1 MSAQDGFEGEAD
13 VKTHTVTQDA
23 REEDGD
29 VLPTRGLDRQ
39 PPSLE
44 EEEVAAMAAVC
55 RWRRR
60 RYRRR
65 ATAAEKATAA
75 TARVWSIPGKRY
87 VVRGS
92 ESHFHQP
99 LLSVA
104 MKKAPSSTPAPPAPP
119 VQWNPAL
126 LVLAFGF
133 IVCLFMA
140 QIEFGRHE
148 TVGEVHGVLTA
159 DGGVSTK
166 LDTILSTQSQLEVI
180 ATEFQAVRGMA
191 WVPNEETAGY
201 LLFADGKERGKVYRH
216 RISQGIVPFDSI
228 SVYDSR
234 SSSNG
239 IALEQRS
246 KLLVSY
252 GAQLAM
258 RVASARMRGPHTF
271 CCVDSC
277 GV

>member
-1 MSAQDGFEGEAD
+1 
-13 VKTHTVTQDA
+13 
-23 REEDGD
+23 
-29 VLPTRGLDRQ
+29 
-39 PPSLE
+39 
-44 EEEVAAMAAVC
+44 
-55 RWRRR
+55 
-60 RYRRR
+60 
-65 ATAAEKATAA
+65 
-75 TARVWSIPGKRY
+75 
-87 VVRGS
+87 
-92 ESHFHQP
+92 
-99 LLSVA
+99 

-159 DGGVSTK
+159 DGGGVSTK

>member
-1 MSAQDGFEGEAD
+1 
-13 VKTHTVTQDA
+13 
-23 REEDGD
+23 
-29 VLPTRGLDRQ
+29 VL
-39 PPSLE
+39 S
-44 EEEVAAMAAVC
+44 
-55 RWRRR
+55 
-60 RYRRR
+60 
-65 ATAAEKATAA
+65 
-75 TARVWSIPGKRY
+75 
-87 VVRGS
+87 
-92 ESHFHQP
+92 
-99 LLSVA
+99 
-104 MKKAPSSTPAPPAPP
+104 
-119 VQWNPAL
+119 
-126 LVLAFGF
+126 FGF

-166 LDTILSTQSQLEVI
+166 LDTILSTQAQLEVI

-246 KLLVSY
+246 KLLVSD
-252 GAQLAM
+252 GAQPAAM
-258 RVASARMRGPHTF
+258 RVASARMRGLLYVEGCNATNWFCVLCNKTPHLH
-271 CCVDSC
+271 CVRGDSC

>member
-1 MSAQDGFEGEAD
+1 
-13 VKTHTVTQDA
+13 
-23 REEDGD
+23 
-29 VLPTRGLDRQ
+29 
-39 PPSLE
+39 
-44 EEEVAAMAAVC
+44 
-55 RWRRR
+55 
-60 RYRRR
+60 
-65 ATAAEKATAA
+65 
-75 TARVWSIPGKRY
+75 
-87 VVRGS
+87 
-92 ESHFHQP
+92 
-99 LLSVA
+99 
-104 MKKAPSSTPAPPAPP
+104 MKPSSTSARPAPP

-126 LVLAFGF
+126 LVLSFGF

-166 LDTILSTQSQLEVI
+166 LDTILSTQAQLEVI

-246 KLLVSY
+246 KLLVSD
-252 GAQLAM
+252 GAQPAAM
-258 RVASARMRGPHTF
+258 RVASARMRALLYVEGCNATNWF
-271 CCVDSC
+271 CVLCNKDTTYTVAWTAVACERRPSSCLMYPSCVLHSYCWCPIVLLTYMFALPPDPPLRFSSYATKPL
-277 GV
+277 VSLLAWRRAATAQR